1 MAVNM
6 GTATNTGTATTMAT
20 TTVIPTVTPTVI
32 PTAMVTSTDTI
43 APQLRLMWLAS
54 PALPIGAFSYSEGLE
69 AAVEHGL
76 VHDDASAAHWLS
88 HQLTLMAR
96 GDLAALAQAIPA
108 WQTGDEATL
117 ATLAAWLRETRD
129 SAEARLQSEQM
140 GQSLLVWLRPQG
152 MATADQLALMERLT
166 RAPAGSQ
173 AADAAGGDPATTAP
187 APAPSPSAPHYILV
201 MALALST
208 IDVPLAQALQAQ
220 AFGWAENQVQAA
232 LKAVPLGQTAG
243 QRVLTRLAADIPQ
256 AVATAL
262 TTSPAQRQLF
272 APMLS
277 ILAARHET
285 QYSRLFRS

>member
-1 MAVNM
+1 
-6 GTATNTGTATTMAT
+6 MAT
-20 TTVIPTVTPTVI
+20 TTTIPTVTPT
-32 PTAMVTSTDTI
+32 AMGTSTDAI
-43 APQLRLMWLAS
+43 APLLRLMWLAS

-108 WQTGDEATL
+108 WQNGDEATL

-152 MATADQLALMERLT
+152 MAIVEQLALMERLT
-166 RAPAGSQ
+166 RAPAGSTAS
-173 AADAAGGDPATTAP
+173 AAAVRDPATAAP
-187 APAPSPSAPHYILV
+187 TPSPSAPHYILV

-208 IDVPLAQALQAQ
+208 IDVPLPQALQAQ

-262 TTSPAQRQLF
+262 ATPPAARQLF

-277 ILAARHET
+277 ILSARHET

>member
-1 MAVNM
+1 MAM
-6 GTATNTGTATTMAT
+6 T
-20 TTVIPTVTPTVI
+20 TVTPTAL
-32 PTAMVTSTDTI
+32 PTAMVTSTDAI
-43 APQLRLMWLAS
+43 APLLRLMWLAS

-69 AAVEHGL
+69 AAVDHGL

-108 WQTGDEATL
+108 WQSGDEATL
-117 ATLAAWLRETRD
+117 ASLADWLRQTRD

-152 MATADQLALMERLT
+152 MASAAQLALLERLGT
-166 RAPAGSQ
+166 
-173 AADAAGGDPATTAP
+173 
-187 APAPSPSAPHYILV
+187 PHYILV

-262 TTSPAQRQLF
+262 ATSPAQRQLF
-272 APMLS
+272 APVLS